1 MRRAFLYI
9 PRLLILALL
18 VSVLACL
25 LPGALAA
32 QTGAPSGRPLGVG
45 VRRAANGPG
54 QGRLHRPRRAASAQT
69 SSNLDI
75 ESLLYNFCSQGG
87 VYCTDGIQ
95 PSAGLIEDA
104 SGNLYGTTEG
114 GSSTNSSDCNAGSC
128 GYGTVFKLTPSGS
141 SYTKTVLYNFCSQTY
156 CTDGATPSAGLI
168 EDASGNLY
176 GTTYNG
182 GANGGGTVFKLIPSG
197 NGYTES
203 VLYNFCSQS
212 QGSAA
217 CTDGVNPYAG
227 LIEDSSGN
235 LYGTTNLGGTGVPLV
250 NGAYAYGTVF
260 MLAPSGS
267 GYNYTVL
274 YNFCPPSS
282 TAFCTD
288 GAAPNTAL
296 IEDASGNLYGTTV
309 LGGTGTPECIGIGC
323 GTVFKLS
330 PNGSG
335 YTETVLYSFCSQG
348 GSNCT
353 DGGYPYGAG
362 LIEDASG
369 NLYGTTSEGGAGAN
383 GGGTVFELVADDN
396 GSYTEKVLHSFC
408 SQPGCTDGAG
418 PDAGLIEDASG
429 NLYGTTSS
437 GGTGLSWEC
446 EGCSSGTVFE
456 LSPSGNG
463 YTETVL
469 YSFCSQGGTE
479 CTDGAEPVA
488 GVIQDASG
496 NLYGTTEFG
505 GVNGI
510 DWGTVFKLSPPL
522 AATPTFSPVAGSY
535 TSAQSVTITD
545 ATGGA
550 AIYYTT
556 DGSTPSTSST
566 PYSGAIT
573 VSASETIN
581 AIAVAPGYSA
591 STVAS
596 ATYTFT
602 PGFMAGPGGST
613 SITVS
618 PGATTGNTGTVSVV
632 GTFGFSG
639 SVSLSCKV
647 TTTMTSVTDAPTC
660 GLNPTSVTI
669 SGTAAQTSTVTVNTT
684 AASSAKN
691 EIKQLLWPSTG
702 GTMLAFLLFF
712 TVPTRRRGQ
721 LALLGLL
728 VMVAAIGAIGCGSG
742 TKGGGGGG
750 NSGTTAGS
758 YTVTVTGTSGTTTAT
773 VGTIALNVQ

>member
-9 PRLLILALL
+9 PRLLILPLL

-32 QTGAPSGRPLGVG
+32 QT
-45 VRRAANGPG
+45 
-54 QGRLHRPRRAASAQT
+54 

-75 ESLLYNFCSQGG
+75 ESVLYNFCSQGG

-104 SGNLYGTTEG
+104 SGNLYGTTKG
-114 GSSTNSSDCNAGSC
+114 GGSTNSSDCNAGSC

-141 SYTKTVLYNFCSQTY
+141 RYTKTVLYNFCSQTY
-156 CTDGATPSAGLI
+156 CTDGATPFAGLI
-168 EDASGNLY
+168 EDASGILY

-182 GANGGGTVFKLIPSG
+182 GANGGGTVFKLTPSG

-203 VLYNFCSQS
+203 VLYDFCSQS

-227 LIEDSSGN
+227 LIEDASGN
-235 LYGTTNLGGTGVPLV
+235 LYGTTNLGGTGVALV
-250 NGAYAYGTVF
+250 NGVYGYGTVF

-274 YNFCPPSS
+274 YNFCPSSS

-288 GAAPNTAL
+288 GAAPNAAL
-296 IEDASGNLYGTTV
+296 IEDASGNLYGTTA
-309 LGGTGTPECIGIGC
+309 LGGTGTHALECAGIGC

-335 YTETVLYSFCSQG
+335 FTETVLYSFCCQG

-353 DGGYPYGAG
+353 DGAYPYGTG
-362 LIEDASG
+362 VIEDASG
-369 NLYGTTSEGGAGAN
+369 NLYGTTSAGGVNSCDTPGC
-383 GGGTVFELVADDN
+383 GTVFKLAPNGD
-396 GSYTEKVLHSFC
+396 GSYTESVLHSFDY
-408 SQPGCTDGAG
+408 TDGAG

-505 GVNGI
+505 GANGI

-712 TVPTRRRGQ
+712 TVPARRRGR